1 MGKTVYDLL
10 SAAAKFDGSLSANED
25 IRTELKKHG
34 HDSGKTAGCTNTVMA
49 MFYSIGAIDIIGG
62 YENNNAPLMQS
73 AKKAKLWHVG
83 SKEILPGDIVIFGRN
98 GKSNH
103 TELAVGADLDISGNY
118 KVDGVTGC
126 SRRKRSSH
134 SSNILGYIRPKYS
147 AMPEMDN
154 LQVAVVATD
163 CILGVY
169 GTKSTRAEQLSVFG
183 KANAEKIQA
192 EVERVYD
199 DVEDTVFIMAVSAI
213 AGFHGNDKYREK
225 RLGNWSGKVQDKINE
240 IYELRGRSVDE
251 AAQLVLDDKFGKNAV
266 RKLLLQFCGYDDGKV
281 QKRVN
286 ELLEPAKGNES
297 SSQDGSI
304 VSLFRGVPRG
314 SKSDDGLQGDCIILK
329 SGKNA
334 LITDTM
340 LTGAL
345 EKITS
350 EIKGMENV
358 CLFFTHEHGD
368 HMSKNANKLVKAGL
382 IKKCYVP
389 SANTI
394 SSSSKYKNRYKSLV
408 NDCKKYGVEVV
419 ELTQGS
425 KFAVGSIKGEVL
437 FQQTKNSKDKINM
450 HSLCTLF
457 TIGAVT
463 CLNCGDHHCGE
474 KESSFKAPG
483 HVTVY
488 ISSHHQLFTGDTQ
501 GFVNAISP
509 DWIIGSG
516 WQSWP
521 NATVGQDPKTK
532 RAQKNYQ
539 RVGNLLPGDVCGRVE
554 LSISGGV
561 ITAKGEKNMTGK
573 TVKYSIDGK
582 TYQKT
587 VHVCTKAAFVKVKS
601 MIPAGAKF
609 I

>member
-1 MGKTVYDLL
+1 MSCTVWDIL
-10 SAAAKFDGSLSANED
+10 AASMKFDGSPTVNED
-25 IRTELKKHG
+25 VASVLKKYG
-34 HDSGKTAGCTNTVMA
+34 HSSEKTAGCTKTLMA
-49 MFYSIGAIDIIGG
+49 IFYTAGAINIVGG
-62 YENNNAPLMQS
+62 YANNSASLIQN
-73 AKKAKLWHVG
+73 AKKAGIWHSG
-83 SKEILPGDIVIFGRN
+83 DKGILPGDIVVFGRS

-103 TELAVGADLDISGNY
+103 TEMAVGEDLDLSGNY
-118 KVDGVTGC
+118 KGGC

-134 SSNILGYIRPKYS
+134 SSQIMGYARPKYS
-147 AMPEMDN
+147 PMPDMNN
-154 LQVAVVATD
+154 LQLAVVAAD
-163 CILGVY
+163 VYLRVY
-169 GTKSTRAEQLSVFG
+169 GSGDVRKKQLAVWGTKNV
-183 KANAEKIQA
+183 KAIQA
-192 EVERVYD
+192 EVDRVYD
-199 DVEDTVFIMAVSAI
+199 NTDDTVFIMAVSAV
-213 AGFHGNDKYREK
+213 AGFLGNNDYRAK
-225 RLGNWSGKVQDKINE
+225 RLGNWYEKVKAKINE
-240 IYELRGRSVDE
+240 IYSLRGRSVDE
-251 AAQLVLDDKFGKNAV
+251 AAQLVLDGMFGKNAV

-297 SSQDGSI
+297 GSQDGSI
-304 VSLFRGVPRG
+304 VSLFRGVARG

-334 LITDTM
+334 LIMDTM

-394 SSSSKYKNRYKSLV
+394 SSSSKYKTRYKTLV

-425 KFAVGSIKGEVL
+425 KFTVGSIKGEVL

-450 HSLCTLF
+450 HSLCALF

-539 RVGNLLPGDVCGRVE
+539 RVGNLLPGDVCGRTE
-554 LSISGGV
+554 LMISGGV
-561 ITAKGEKNMTGK
+561 VTAKADKNMTGK
-573 TVKYSIDGK
+573 TVKYSLNGK

-587 VHVCTKAAFVKVKS
+587 VHVCSKTTFHAVAS